1 MALRKM
7 RNVWYV
13 YFRDTD
19 GRIVT
24 RSLKTHDKDH
34 AKTLHDEYMSRV
46 RVAKGARV
54 IARDFAEMMPPA
66 PSALLV
72 PVPEEGHRRGSI
84 RIDKMWECALQ
95 KRPLSENHR
104 KIWVKFC
111 DRIGV
116 KYADLV
122 TPKLALDYLNI
133 HYAGGNGKTYNN
145 ARSILNTVFR
155 CCLIEA
161 GLEASPFASI
171 IPRRVTEVDSHRNLT
186 DNEIERIK
194 AAGTPLI
201 RLMTMLS
208 RWTAQRL
215 ETCARMTPAMLDF
228 ERKVI
233 VVQPG
238 KTKRFNKWVCAPIM
252 PELEKFLRDENLIQ
266 PGDTSEE
273 PLVKAL
279 GYTTNAAFSVSFSR
293 FIEKLNITDT
303 AEGKASF
310 HSLRGSAITW
320 FKEHGVVG
328 EPLRRITG
336 HESSAVEDIYAR
348 DIETV
353 SRIANMSYSMSNPH
367 FEAKK

>member
-1 MALRKM
+1 MLRKYGKK
-7 RNVWYV
+7 WYIM
-13 YFRDTD
+13 FRGLD
-19 GRIVT
+19 GKLKT
-24 RSLKTHDKDH
+24 RSLKTEDKEEAAKRH
-34 AKTLHDEYMSRV
+34 ADYMRNLRS
-46 RVAKGARV
+46 ARSAQV
-54 IARDFAEMMPPA
+54 LARDFPGVVQLA
-66 PSALLV
+66 PVL
-72 PVPEEGHRRGSI
+72 PELPGHRRGGI

-104 KIWVKFC
+104 KIWQKFC

-122 TPKLALDYLNI
+122 TPKLALEYLET
-133 HYAGGNGKTYNN
+133 HYTGGNGKTYNN

-161 GLEASPFASI
+161 GLETSPFASI

-186 DNEIERIK
+186 EAEIEAIK

-215 ETCARMTPAMLDF
+215 ETCARISPAMLNW

-233 VVQPG
+233 IVQPG

-252 PELEKFLRDENLIQ
+252 PELEKYLLTENLIQ
-266 PGDTSEE
+266 PGDSSEE
-273 PLVKAL
+273 PFVKSL

-293 FIEKLNITDT
+293 LLEKLNITDT
-303 AEGKASF
+303 ADGKASF

-320 FKEHGVVG
+320 FKEHGVMG
-328 EPLRRITG
+328 EPLRMITG
-336 HESSAVEDIYAR
+336 HKSDAVEDIYAR

-353 SRIANMSYSMSNPH
+353 SRIARM
-367 FEAKK
+367 

>member
-1 MALRKM
+1 MLRKYGKK
-7 RNVWYV
+7 WYIM
-13 YFRDTD
+13 FRGLD
-19 GRIVT
+19 GKLKT
-24 RSLKTHDKDH
+24 RSLKTEDKEEAAKRH
-34 AKTLHDEYMSRV
+34 ADYMRNLRS
-46 RVAKGARV
+46 ARSAQV
-54 IARDFAEMMPPA
+54 LARDFPGVVQLA
-66 PSALLV
+66 PVL
-72 PVPEEGHRRGSI
+72 PELPGHRRGGI

-104 KIWVKFC
+104 KIWTKFC

-122 TPKLALDYLNI
+122 TPKLALEYLET
-133 HYAGGNGKTYNN
+133 HYRSGNGKTYNN
-145 ARSILNTVFR
+145 ARSILNTIFR

-161 GLEASPFASI
+161 GLETSPFASI

-186 DNEIERIK
+186 EAEIEAIK
-194 AAGTPLI
+194 ASGTPLI

-215 ETCARMTPAMLDF
+215 ETCARISPAMLNW

-293 FIEKLNITDT
+293 LLEKLNITDT

-328 EPLRRITG
+328 EPLRMITG
-336 HESSAVEDIYAR
+336 HKSDAVEDIYAR

-353 SRIANMSYSMSNPH
+353 SRIARM
-367 FEAKK
+367 